1 MFFDFDPSPVLT
13 AFGLTA
19 LPDWVFAQA
28 ATPPE
33 QILETI
39 TIKGSPA
46 SQASRTLGGVVDQR
60 E

>member
-19 LPDWVFAQA
+19 LPDWAFANA
-28 ATPPE
+28 ATPAADVM
-33 QILETI
+33 ETI

-46 SQASRTLGGVVDQR
+46 SQSSRTVGGAVDQR